1 MRTNSIFLV
10 ALAIAC
16 LVSIQTLQGAVPAA
30 QQQAAAAATEL
41 KAGLGIEKMEL
52 TEAADSFKVA
62 PDTKIYAWA
71 RVRGVAPGSSVT
83 LAFKKGDKEVYRKE
97 VTIPSVPYRIN
108 AYRTFRA
115 GDAGDWKII
124 LSGVEGKELASAS
137 IKVEITK

>member
-1 MRTNSIFLV
+1 MRTIPACIV

-16 LVSIQTLQGAVPAA
+16 LVSIQPVQGAIPAA
-30 QQQAAAAATEL
+30 AQQAAAPATEL

-52 TEAADSFKVA
+52 TEPADSFKVA

-71 RVRGVAPGSSVT
+71 RVRGIAAGSSVA
-83 LAFKKGDKEVYRKE
+83 LAFRKGDKEVYRKE
-97 VTIPSVPYRIN
+97 ITIPSVPYRIN

-115 GDAGDWKII
+115 ADGGDWKIV
-124 LSGVEGKELASAS
+124 LSGADGKEIASTD